1 MATKKECESEVLELR
16 KQIEE
21 LTAQQAA
28 REENVEKQPEGEES
42 PAEEDT
48 GEGEISQVREK
59 LEEFADLL
67 QQDLKQISVTTA
79 VAIFAV
85 GVLFGRL
92 MPR

>member
-1 MATKKECESEVLELR
+1 MATKKECEAEVMELR
-16 KQIEE
+16 KQIEA

-28 REENVEKQPEGEES
+28 REEKVKKQPDPEEAVAKEEADEGEFS
-42 PAEEDT
+42 P
-48 GEGEISQVREK
+48 IREK
-59 LEEFADLL
+59 LEEFAELL

>member
-1 MATKKECESEVLELR
+1 MATKKECEAEAMELR

-28 REENVEKQPEGEES
+28 REERVKKQAESEVPPKNEE
-42 PAEEDT
+42 T
-48 GEGEISQVREK
+48 GEAEISQIREK

-67 QQDLKQISVTTA
+67 QQDLKQISVSTA

>member
-1 MATKKECESEVLELR
+1 MGTKKECKAEVMELR
-16 KQIEE
+16 KQIEK

-28 REENVEKQPEGEES
+28 REKNAEKKPQTEKPTEKEESDEGEF
-42 PAEEDT
+42 
-48 GEGEISQVREK
+48 SQIREK